1 MTDYRSPE
9 AAAYR
14 PLYRTKTWQRL
25 RLAILTR
32 DLFTCQMCGKV
43 EGNTSQLVADHKTAH
58 KGNLG
63 LFWDEA
69 NIWTLCKPCHDS
81 AKQSEERIGYS
92 KAIGSDG
99 WPIDTRHPA
108 NRPGGR

>member
-14 PLYRTKTWQRL
+14 PLYRTKAWQRL
-25 RLAILTR
+25 RFAILTR
-32 DLFTCQMCGKV
+32 DLFTCQMCGKA
-43 EGNTSQLVADHKTAH
+43 EGNTSQLVADHKTPH
-58 KGNLG
+58 KGNLN

-69 NIWTLCKPCHDS
+69 NIWTLCAPCHNS
-81 AKQSEERIGYS
+81 TKQSEERTGYS

-99 WPIDTRHPA
+99 WPTDARHPA
-108 NRPGGR
+108 NRPGGG